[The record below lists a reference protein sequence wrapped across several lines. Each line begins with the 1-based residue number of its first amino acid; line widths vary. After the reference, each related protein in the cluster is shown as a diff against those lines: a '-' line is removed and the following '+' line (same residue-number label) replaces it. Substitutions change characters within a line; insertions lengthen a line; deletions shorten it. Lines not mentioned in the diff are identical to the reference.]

1 MSYSQ
6 QWELESIYA
15 GGSNSAR
22 LMEELALAEK
32 QISELNRLLRQPD
45 ELTYEGLTAQVSLVE
60 DILATVREGDSFVA
74 CLMAQDMFDKRAV
87 QLNDRLK
94 GLNAAYTSVLTL
106 FDHTISQLQDE
117 QWERFLSQPELEPV
131 AYNLNERR
139 QLARHKMA
147 PELEA
152 LAADLAI
159 DGYHGWGDFYNT
171 IVARTNFKLTDGTE
185 LSAGQMSNKLDDS
198 DRSKREAAFRLWEQG
213 WGEQADLCADTINH
227 LSGFRLKWYSNRN
240 WHSFLD
246 EPLQMNRMSK
256 ATLDA
261 MWQAVEK
268 GKQLLIPYFERKA
281 RMLGVEKLSWHD
293 VEAPLPLAASSSKM
307 SFDEAAAFIIEQ
319 FSSFSDELAQFAK
332 TAFKNRWIEAEDRPG
347 KRPGGFCT
355 SLPKSKQTR
364 IFMTFSGSASNV
376 STLAHELGHAYHQH
390 VMKDMPPLTQEYAMN
405 VAETAST
412 FAEMI
417 VSDQALL
424 RAPSKEEKLALVD
437 DKIQR
442 AIAFYMNIHARFIFE
457 CGLYEQRAGGPLT
470 TEALNELMVEA
481 QKQAFLDQL
490 ADYHPHFWAAKLH
503 FYLTDVPFYNFPY
516 TFGYLFSAGIYKRAL
531 AEGESFRTAYD
542 ALLQDTGRLMVEDLA
557 SKHLGADLTKPQ
569 FWEDAASLVAEDVKL
584 FLELTDQETT

>member
-15 GGSNSAR
+15 GGSDSTQ
-22 LMEELALAEK
+22 LSEELANVEQQIQKLA
-32 QISELNRLLRQPD
+32 QSLQADSI
-45 ELTYEGLTAQVSLVE
+45 TYESLHEQVSLVQAV
-60 DILATVREGDSFVA
+60 LATLREAESFVS
-74 CLMAQDMFDKRAV
+74 CLMAQNMFDKRAV

-94 GLNAAYTSVLTL
+94 QLSAAYTSVLTQ
-106 FDHTISQLQDE
+106 FDHTISQIADQ

-139 QLARHKMA
+139 ELAKHKMA

-171 IVARTNFKLTDGTE
+171 VVSRMSFKLEDGSE
-185 LSAGQMSNKLDDS
+185 LSAGQMANRLDES
-198 DRSKREAAFRLWEQG
+198 DRSKREAAFQQWEQG
-213 WGEQADLCADTINH
+213 WSEQADLCADTLNH
-227 LSGFRLKWYSNRN
+227 LSGFRLKLYKNRS
-240 WHSFLD
+240 WHSYLD

-256 ATLDA
+256 QTLDA

-281 RMLGVEKLSWHD
+281 KLLGVNKLAWHD
-293 VEAPLPLAASSSKM
+293 VEAPLAASSTTM
-307 SFDEAAAFIIEQ
+307 SFYEAAAFIIEQ
-319 FSSFSDELAQFAK
+319 FGSFSKELADFARM
-332 TAFKNRWIEAEDRPG
+332 AFENSWIEAEDRPG

-457 CGLYEQRAGGPLT
+457 CSFYERRAEAPLT
-470 TEALNELMVEA
+470 TESLNELMMQA
-481 QKQAFLDQL
+481 QKQAFLDL
-490 ADYHPHFWAAKLH
+490 LSDYHPHFWAAKLH

-531 AEGESFRTAYD
+531 AEGESFRAAYD
-542 ALLQDTGRLMVEDLA
+542 ALLQDTGRLMVEELA
-557 SKHLGADLTKPQ
+557 HKHLGVDLTQPH
-569 FWEDAASLVAEDVKL
+569 FWEEAASLVAEDVKL
-584 FLELTDQETT
+584 FLELTEQ

>member
-15 GGSNSAR
+15 GGSDSTQ
-22 LMEELALAEK
+22 LSEELANVELQIQKLA
-32 QISELNRLLRQPD
+32 QSLQADSI
-45 ELTYEGLTAQVSLVE
+45 TYESLHEQVSLVQAV
-60 DILATVREGDSFVA
+60 LATLREAESFVS
-74 CLMAQDMFDKRAV
+74 CLMAQNMFDKRAV

-94 GLNAAYTSVLTL
+94 QLSAAYTSVLTQ
-106 FDHTISQLQDE
+106 FDHTISQIADQ

-139 QLARHKMA
+139 ELAKHKMA

-171 IVARTNFKLTDGTE
+171 VVSRMSFKLEDGSE
-185 LSAGQMSNKLDDS
+185 LSAGQMANRLDES
-198 DRSKREAAFRLWEQG
+198 DRSKREAAFQQWEQG
-213 WGEQADLCADTINH
+213 WSEQADLCADTLNH
-227 LSGFRLKWYSNRN
+227 LSGFRLKWYKNRS
-240 WHSFLD
+240 WHSYLD

-256 ATLDA
+256 QTLDA

-281 RMLGVEKLSWHD
+281 KLLGVNKLAWHD
-293 VEAPLPLAASSSKM
+293 VEAPLAASSTTM

-319 FSSFSDELAQFAK
+319 FGSFSKELADFARM
-332 TAFKNRWIEAEDRPG
+332 AFENSWIEAEDRPG

-457 CGLYEQRAGGPLT
+457 CSFYERRAEAPLT
-470 TEALNELMVEA
+470 TESLNELMVRA
-481 QKQAFLDQL
+481 QKQAFLDL
-490 ADYHPHFWAAKLH
+490 LSDYHPHFWAAKLH

-531 AEGESFRTAYD
+531 AEGESFRAAYD
-542 ALLQDTGRLMVEDLA
+542 ALLQDTGRLMVEELA
-557 SKHLGADLTKPQ
+557 HKHLGVDLTKPH
-569 FWEDAASLVAEDVKL
+569 FWEEAASLVAEDVKL
-584 FLELTDQETT
+584 FLELTEQ

>member
-15 GGSNSAR
+15 GGSDSTQ
-22 LMEELALAEK
+22 LSEELANVEQQIQKLA
-32 QISELNRLLRQPD
+32 QSLQADSI
-45 ELTYEGLTAQVSLVE
+45 TYESLHEQVSLVQAV
-60 DILATVREGDSFVA
+60 LATLREAESFVS
-74 CLMAQDMFDKRAV
+74 CLMAQNMFDKRAV

-94 GLNAAYTSVLTL
+94 QLSAAYTSVLTQ
-106 FDHTISQLQDE
+106 FDHTISQIADQ

-139 QLARHKMA
+139 ELAKHKMA

-171 IVARTNFKLTDGTE
+171 VVSRMSFKLEDGSE
-185 LSAGQMSNKLDDS
+185 LSAGQMANRLDES
-198 DRSKREAAFRLWEQG
+198 DRSKREAAFQQWEQG
-213 WGEQADLCADTINH
+213 WSEQADLCADTLNH
-227 LSGFRLKWYSNRN
+227 LSGFRLKLYKNRS
-240 WHSFLD
+240 WHSYLD

-256 ATLDA
+256 QTLDA

-281 RMLGVEKLSWHD
+281 KLLGVNKLAWHD
-293 VEAPLPLAASSSKM
+293 VEAPLAASSTTM

-319 FSSFSDELAQFAK
+319 FGSFSKELADFARM
-332 TAFKNRWIEAEDRPG
+332 AFENSWIEAEDRPG

-457 CGLYEQRAGGPLT
+457 CSFYERRAEAPLT
-470 TEALNELMVEA
+470 TESLNELMVRA
-481 QKQAFLDQL
+481 QKQAFLDL
-490 ADYHPHFWAAKLH
+490 LSDYHPHFWAAKLH

-531 AEGESFRTAYD
+531 VEGESFRAAYD
-542 ALLQDTGRLMVEDLA
+542 ALLQDTGRLMVEELA
-557 SKHLGADLTKPQ
+557 HKHLGVDLTQPH
-569 FWEDAASLVAEDVKL
+569 FWEEAASLVAEDVKL
-584 FLELTDQETT
+584 FLELTEQ

>member
-15 GGSNSAR
+15 GGSDSTQ
-22 LMEELALAEK
+22 LSEELANVEQQIQKLA
-32 QISELNRLLRQPD
+32 QSLQADSI
-45 ELTYEGLTAQVSLVE
+45 TYESLHEQVSLVQAV
-60 DILATVREGDSFVA
+60 LATLREAESFVS
-74 CLMAQDMFDKRAV
+74 CLMAQNMFDKRAV

-94 GLNAAYTSVLTL
+94 QLNAAYTSVLTQ
-106 FDHTISQLQDE
+106 FDHTISQIADQ

-139 QLARHKMA
+139 ELAKHKMA

-171 IVARTNFKLTDGTE
+171 VVSRMSFKLEDGSE
-185 LSAGQMSNKLDDS
+185 LSAGQMANRLDES
-198 DRSKREAAFRLWEQG
+198 DRSKREAAFQQWEQG
-213 WGEQADLCADTINH
+213 WSEQADLCADTLNH
-227 LSGFRLKWYSNRN
+227 LSGFRLKLYKNRS
-240 WHSFLD
+240 WHSYLD

-256 ATLDA
+256 QTLDA

-281 RMLGVEKLSWHD
+281 KLLGVNKLAWHD
-293 VEAPLPLAASSSKM
+293 VEAPLAASSTTM

-319 FSSFSDELAQFAK
+319 FGSFSKELADFARM
-332 TAFKNRWIEAEDRPG
+332 AFENSWIEAEDRPG

-457 CGLYEQRAGGPLT
+457 CSFYERRAEAPLT
-470 TEALNELMVEA
+470 TESLNELMVRA
-481 QKQAFLDQL
+481 QKQAFLDL
-490 ADYHPHFWAAKLH
+490 LSDYHPHFWAAKLH

-531 AEGESFRTAYD
+531 AEGESFRAAYD
-542 ALLQDTGRLMVEDLA
+542 ALLQDTGRLMVEELA
-557 SKHLGADLTKPQ
+557 HKHLGVDLTQPH
-569 FWEDAASLVAEDVKL
+569 FWEEAASLVAEDVKL
-584 FLELTDQETT
+584 FLELTEQ